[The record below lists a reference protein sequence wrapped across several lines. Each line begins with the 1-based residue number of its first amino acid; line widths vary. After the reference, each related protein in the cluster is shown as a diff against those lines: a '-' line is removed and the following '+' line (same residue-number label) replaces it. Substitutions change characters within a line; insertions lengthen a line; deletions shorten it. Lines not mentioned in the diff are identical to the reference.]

1 LSKGVTL
8 LYIRLG
14 LGIMMLF
21 CAIEVFRAA
30 RTLANRELI
39 MISRRI
45 GATILFFGLLRIA
58 GGFADDYLRFEFA
71 YLTTLSVYLFWL
83 VVYFF
88 FWKQRRVL
96 QSDEVGADGRTRIS
110 QNVDNIAAEM
120 RRFNR
125 KLDKVLQQ

>member
-1 LSKGVTL
+1 